1 MSPSRSIIQQE
12 ETKSPRGGLNG
23 IEPNNSGNES
33 PRAIKLS
40 QQTFVNYFPLTYTI
54 FIQDPDYDHGIV
66 RPVELWENSDGCIY
80 LIREIA
86 SCENGELKKDMQKYL
101 MQLPELGLLD
111 QF

>member
-1 MSPSRSIIQQE
+1 
-12 ETKSPRGGLNG
+12 
-23 IEPNNSGNES
+23 
-33 PRAIKLS
+33 
-40 QQTFVNYFPLTYTI
+40 
-54 FIQDPDYDHGIV
+54 V